1 MYNKFLIPF
10 IFSFL
15 FLSQICFT
23 QTLQWF
29 EQNSGSNR
37 ELTDVCFVDQDNGW
51 ISGYTGTMLHTTD
64 GGDTWNTQNIPP
76 SNAYYSVFFTDLL
89 NGWATG
95 YDGRIVHTTDGG
107 QTWVFQTAPVN
118 TDYYKVYFVNS
129 NIGWIA
135 GGDAGSFPTF
145 IEHRVILNTTNG
157 GASWSAQY
165 SQSNKSRLN
174 SIIFVDQNN
183 GYAAGE
189 SGIIMK
195 TTDGGSNWSEQEI
208 PSFDFSNIFFTDNLT
223 GWVTGYFLG
232 LPHHPSVFKTTDGG
246 SNWVETQFGT
256 DEGLSD
262 IYFVDNLRGW
272 AVGGNTSQGIV
283 YYTSD
288 GGTNWELQTIPS
300 VNSLYS
306 LFFCDENCGWAV
318 GHLGTIISTVIPVPV
333 ELTSFSATRD
343 NNDVTLFWQTATETN
358 NLGFEILR
366 SAQNDSWEKIGFIE
380 GQGTTTEETDYSYVD
395 ENLQPGNYLYKLAQI
410 DFDGTRDE
418 SDVVKVEINSQPS
431 EYTLLQN
438 YPNPFNPNTTIK
450 YSIPTG
456 GIVNLR
462 IYNAAGEEIRTLVNE
477 YKAEGTHEIL
487 FDAEELTSGIYFY
500 KISAG
505 EFNSVKKM
513 VLLK

>member
-1 MYNKFLIPF
+1 MYNKLLIPF
-10 IFSFL
+10 LFSFFL
-15 FLSQICFT
+15 LSQVSFT
-23 QTLQWF
+23 QPLQWY
-29 EQNSGSNR
+29 EQSSGVNR
-37 ELTDVCFVDQDNGW
+37 ELTDVCFVDQNNGW

-64 GGDTWNTQNIPP
+64 GGTTWTPQNILPN
-76 SNAYYSVFFTDLL
+76 NAYYSVFFTDLL
-89 NGWATG
+89 NGWASG
-95 YDGRIVHTTDGG
+95 YAGKIVHTTDGG
-107 QTWVFQTAPVN
+107 QTWFDQVAPVN
-118 TDYYKVYFVNS
+118 TDYYSSYFINS
-129 NIGWIA
+129 NVGWIV

-145 IEHRVILNTTNG
+145 IEHRVILYTSNG

-174 SIIFVDQNN
+174 SINFVDQNN

-208 PSFDFSNIFFTDNLT
+208 PSFDFGNIFFTDNLT

-272 AVGGNTSQGIV
+272 AVGGNNSGGIV

-288 GGTNWELQTIPS
+288 GGTNWELQTVPS

-318 GHLGTIISTVIPVPV
+318 GHLGTIISTVNPVPV
-333 ELTSFSATRD
+333 ELTSFTAIADKNS
-343 NNDVTLFWQTATETN
+343 VTLNWQTATETN
-358 NLGFEILR
+358 NSGFEVQR
-366 SAQNDSWEKIGFIE
+366 KQAEWESIGFVNGE
-380 GQGTTTEETDYSYVD
+380 GTTTEENSYSFVD
-395 ENLQPGNYLYKLAQI
+395 ENLTAGKYQYRLKQI
-410 DFDGTRDE
+410 DYDGSFEYSKTV
-418 SDVVKVEINSQPS
+418 DVQVLSPT
-431 EYTLLQN
+431 EYNLSQN
-438 YPNPFNPNTTIK
+438 YPNPFNPQTIIE
-450 YSIPTG
+450 YSIPAG
-456 GIVNLR
+456 EIVNLR
-462 IYNAAGEEIRTLVNE
+462 IFNAAGEEIRTLVNE
-477 YKAEGTHEIL
+477 FKAEGTHEVI

-500 KISAG
+500 EISAG

-513 VLLK
+513 ILLK